1 MKAQR
6 VICPGVRQIEGEEFE
21 LGDLPDDGILVQN
34 QVTAVSIGTELWGWM
49 GNPGQQNFFPRTTG
63 YCSTGVVVEVGKDVT
78 DVKHGDHVAARGN
91 HASHFIGQKSAYKGL
106 YHRVPEGVDPKS
118 AVYLNM
124 SAIAMHG
131 ARVAK
136 VELGEAVAI
145 TGMGIV
151 GQLAL
156 ALVQLNGGLPTIAID
171 LDDFRLGFAKEQGVD
186 VCLNPSKVE
195 DMTTAVREYCVEDG
209 VNVVIEATGKPAAYP
224 MAIKLACMGGR
235 FVALGSPRGTVEF
248 SFLEDVHLREVK
260 MLGAI
265 QPRTPDRDH
274 IYYRWTKDRDR
285 TLLLRLMAE
294 GKLLPEN
301 LVTHVFKPEHQYP
314 ASSENRPFAHPT
326 DDYPRAHSQ
335 LEYAQCHASANYRKY
350 RKPQK

>member
-1 MKAQR
+1 MKAQQL
-6 VICPGVRQIEGEEFE
+6 ICPGVRQIEVEEFE
-21 LGDLPDDGILVQN
+21 LRPLPDDGILVQN

-49 GNPGQQNFFPRTTG
+49 YGGRPDQTDFFPRTTG
-63 YCSTGVVVEVGKDVT
+63 YCNTGVVLEVGKEIT
-78 DVKHGDHVAARGN
+78 DVKPGDRVASRGN
-91 HASHFIGQKSAYKGL
+91 HASHYIGQKSKYKGL

-118 AVYLNM
+118 AVFLNLA
-124 SAIAMHG
+124 AIAMHG

-136 VELGEAVAI
+136 VELGEAVVI

-156 ALVQLNGGLPTIAID
+156 TLVQLNGGMPIIAVD
-171 LDDFRLGFAKEQGVD
+171 LDDFRLGVAKEQGVD
-186 VCLNPSKVE
+186 VCLNPAKIE
-195 DMTTAVREYCVEDG
+195 DMTAAVREHCVEDG
-209 VNVVIEATGKPAAYP
+209 ANVVIEATGKPAAYP
-224 MAIKLACMGGR
+224 MAIKLACLGGR

-265 QPRTPDRDH
+265 QPRTPDQDH

-285 TLLLRLMAE
+285 TLLLQLMAD

-301 LVTHVFKPEHQYP
+301 LVTHVFKPEQCQDVYNML
-314 ASSENRPFAHPT
+314 A
-326 DDYPRAHSQ
+326 DRAQ
-335 LEYAQCHASANYRKY
+335 EEKVLGVLFDWQDV
-350 RKPQK
+350 

>member
-1 MKAQR
+1 MKIQQL
-6 VICPGVRQIEGEEFE
+6 ICSDIRKIEVEEVE
-21 LGDLPDDGILVQN
+21 LEPLPDDGILVQN
-34 QVTAVSIGTELWGWM
+34 QVTAVSIGTELWNWVHGA
-49 GNPGQQNFFPRTTG
+49 NPGQTARFPRTTG
-63 YCSTGVVVEVGKDVT
+63 YCNTGVVLEVGKDVT
-78 DVKHGDHVAARGN
+78 DVKPGDHIAGRGN
-91 HASHFIGQKSAYKGL
+91 HASHYVAQSASYKGL
-106 YHRVPEGVDPKS
+106 YHRIPDKGVDPKS
-118 AVYLNM
+118 AVYLNLA
-124 SAIAMHG
+124 AIAMHG

-156 ALVQLNGGLPTIAID
+156 VLVQLNGGMPTIAVD
-171 LDDFRLGFAKEQGVD
+171 FDEFRLGFAKEQGVD
-186 VCLNPSKVE
+186 VCLNPAKVD
-195 DMTTAVREYCVEDG
+195 DMAEAVREYCVEDG

-265 QPRTPDRDH
+265 QPKTPDRDH

-285 TLLLRLMAE
+285 NFLLKLMAD
-294 GKLLPEN
+294 GKLSPAD
-301 LVTHVFKPEHQYP
+301 LVTHVFKPEDCQRVYEML
-314 ASSENRPFAHPT
+314 ADRAQEEKVLGVVFDWENV
-326 DDYPRAHSQ
+326 
-335 LEYAQCHASANYRKY
+335 
-350 RKPQK
+350 

>member
-1 MKAQR
+1 MKIKQL
-6 VICPGVRQIEGEEFE
+6 ICPGIRQIAVGEIE
-21 LGDLPDDGILVQN
+21 LPPVPDDGILVQN

-49 GNPGQQNFFPRTTG
+49 QGGNPGQESFFPRTTG
-63 YCSTGVVVEVGKDVT
+63 YCSTGIVIEIGTEVT
-78 DVKHGDHVAARGN
+78 DVKPGDCVAARGN
-91 HASHFIGQKSAYKGL
+91 HASHYIGQQSSYKGL
-106 YHRVPEGVDPKS
+106 YHRVPAGVDPKS

-124 SAIAMHG
+124 CAIAMHG

-156 ALVQLNGGLPTIAID
+156 ALVQLNGGMPTIAID
-171 LDDFRLGFAKEQGVD
+171 FDEFRLGFAEEQGATVGF
-186 VCLNPSKVE
+186 NPAKVE
-195 DMTTAVREYCVEDG
+195 DMTAAIREYCVEDG
-209 VNVVIEATGKPAAYP
+209 VNVVIEATGKPAIYP
-224 MAIKLACMGGR
+224 MAIKLACTGGR

-248 SFLEDVHLREVK
+248 SFLEDVHLREVT

-265 QPRTPDRDH
+265 QPKTPDRSH

-285 TLLLRLMAE
+285 NLLLQLMAA

-301 LVTHVFKPEHQYP
+301 LVTHVFKPEQCQEVYDML
-314 ASSENRPFAHPT
+314 A
-326 DDYPRAHSQ
+326 DC
-335 LEYAQCHASANYRKY
+335 AQEEKMLGVVFDWANA
-350 RKPQK
+350 